1 VQAWPGTLDLCQNKV
16 IKTDI
21 YNFIFFSRIKSKFK
35 LVAGIALAM
44 TLTNCA
50 GNKPMVA
57 EPKAMQAQ
65 QGNNL
70 HKALE
75 EVSCP
80 GANDFRGMG
89 IGASESEALAQA
101 RANMAQE
108 HFAVK
113 LKSDIDIRAQDIDGM
128 ASSHTQASISQE
140 AKLLNPNDAKLH
152 HSARQGDKVGAVAC
166 MSRADFAAFYDKM
179 MEAAFGEARRNI
191 EFSRKLMEE
200 DRKKDALEK
209 LGDSRKYV
217 DTLAYHRSV
226 LRAMGIERDSEGV
239 QGEQISELLKEIAAM
254 QIELERSAL
263 VFVTGTES
271 IQDQAIEIIIPK
283 LQTML
288 SENNIKVAEKQE
300 EASHILSIDA
310 KVCNTR
316 SDEHFRYASACVKV
330 TFTNAKT
337 GKNEI
342 TITVNGRKEG
352 ALNEYN
358 AGERAFRSAAA
369 EVWTK
374 IKDKILEV
382 CL

>member
-1 VQAWPGTLDLCQNKV
+1 VK
-16 IKTDI
+16 
-21 YNFIFFSRIKSKFK
+21 FFALILFSFL
-35 LVAGIALAM
+35 LVS
-44 TLTNCA
+44 CA
-50 GNKPMVA
+50 GKSG
-57 EPKAMQAQ
+57 QGQ

-80 GANDFRGMG
+80 GADDFRGIG
-89 IGASESEALAQA
+89 IGENESEALAQA

-113 LKSDIDIRAQDIDGM
+113 LKSDIDIHAQNIDGV
-128 ASSHTQASISQE
+128 ANSRSQTNISQE

-152 HSARQGDKVGAVAC
+152 HSARQDNKVGVVAC

-179 MEAAFGEARRNI
+179 MKTA
-191 EFSRKLMEE
+191 
-200 DRKKDALEK
+200 
-209 LGDSRKYV
+209 
-217 DTLAYHRSV
+217 
-226 LRAMGIERDSEGV
+226 
-239 QGEQISELLKEIAAM
+239 
-254 QIELERSAL
+254 

-271 IQDQAIEIIIPK
+271 IQNQATEIIIPK

-300 EASHILSIDA
+300 DASHVLSIDA
-310 KVCNTR
+310 KVCNPK
-316 SDEHFRYASACVKV
+316 SDEHFHYASACVKV
-330 TFTNAKT
+330 IFTNAET

-369 EVWTK
+369 EVWAK

-382 CL
+382 VL

>member
-1 VQAWPGTLDLCQNKV
+1 MKKV
-16 IKTDI
+16 TTVLSQRHK
-21 YNFIFFSRIKSKFK
+21 NLERILTVIIVF
-35 LVAGIALAM
+35 AMAL
-44 TLTNCA
+44 TSCA
-50 GNKPMVA
+50 GSKPTVA
-57 EPKAMQAQ
+57 KPKAVQAQ
-65 QGNNL
+65 QEKNL
-70 HKALE
+70 YKTLE
-75 EVSCP
+75 TVSCP
-80 GANDFRGMG
+80 STSDFRGIG
-89 IGASESEALAQA
+89 IGESESEALAQA

-128 ASSHTQASISQE
+128 ASSYTQSNISQE

-152 HSARQGDKVGAVAC
+152 HSARQDDKVGVVAC

-200 DRKKDALEK
+200 DRKKDALKK

-217 DTLAYHRSV
+217 DTLAYHKSM
-226 LRAMGIERDSEGV
+226 LRAMGIEKDLEDV
-239 QGEQISELLKEIAAM
+239 QSEQISELLKEIAAM
-254 QIELERSAL
+254 QIELERGAL

-271 IQDQAIEIIIPK
+271 IQNQAIEIIIPK

-288 SENNIKVAEKQE
+288 SENNIKVAKKQE
-300 EASHILSIDA
+300 EASHILNIDA
-310 KVCNTR
+310 KVCNPR
-316 SDEHFRYASACVKV
+316 SDEHFRYASACVNV
-330 TFTNAKT
+330 TFTNVKT

-358 AGERAFRSAAA
+358 AGERAFRSAAT
-369 EVWTK
+369 EVWAK

>member
-1 VQAWPGTLDLCQNKV
+1 MKFFALILFSCLLASCAGSKADNKV
-16 IKTDI
+16 GQEK
-21 YNFIFFSRIKSKFK
+21 
-35 LVAGIALAM
+35 
-44 TLTNCA
+44 
-50 GNKPMVA
+50 
-57 EPKAMQAQ
+57 
-65 QGNNL
+65 NL
-70 HKALE
+70 YKALE

-80 GANDFRGMG
+80 SATDFRGIG
-89 IGASESEALAQA
+89 IGESESEALAQA

-113 LKSDIDIRAQDIDGM
+113 LKSDIDIRAQDIDGT
-128 ASSHTQASISQE
+128 ASSYTQASISQE

-179 MEAAFGEARRNI
+179 MKTA
-191 EFSRKLMEE
+191 
-200 DRKKDALEK
+200 
-209 LGDSRKYV
+209 
-217 DTLAYHRSV
+217 
-226 LRAMGIERDSEGV
+226 
-239 QGEQISELLKEIAAM
+239 
-254 QIELERSAL
+254 
-263 VFVTGTES
+263 VFVTGTEN
-271 IQDQAIEIIIPK
+271 IQNQATEIIIPK

-288 SENNIKVAEKQE
+288 SENNIKVTEKQE
-300 EASHILSIDA
+300 EASHVLNIDA
-310 KVCNTR
+310 KVCNPR
-316 SDEHFRYASACVKV
+316 SDEHFHYASACVKV
-330 TFTNAKT
+330 IFTNAEA

-369 EVWTK
+369 EVWAK